1 MRKLISWNV
10 NGIRA
15 ASRKGFPDFFNEQG
29 ADIVCL
35 QEIKIHEEQLNGE
48 LSFPNYQPYCSYAE
62 KKGYSGVATLSHS
75 GLPLKEKEIRFGIGA
90 EEFDSEGRF
99 VITPYEDFTLY
110 NMYIPSGTTGEAR
123 QDFKYSFLDT
133 LSTHLKGLPAK
144 EREKVV
150 LCGDFNICHQDIDIH
165 HPETATKRELS
176 GFLPAE
182 RAWLDRLCEMGFVD
196 TFRHAQGDTADA
208 YTWWSY
214 RAGARKKNL
223 GWRIDYFFVAK
234 EMASRV
240 KNAEILAS
248 VEGSDHCPIT
258 LELDI

>member
-1 MRKLISWNV
+1 MTKLISWNV

-15 ASRKGFPDFFNEQG
+15 VSRKGFPDFFCEQA

-35 QEIKIHEEQLNGE
+35 QEIKIQEDQLNGE
-48 LSFPNYQPYCSYAE
+48 LSFPDYQQYCSYAE
-62 KKGYSGVATLSHS
+62 KKGYSGVATLTHKN
-75 GLPLKEKEIRFGIGA
+75 LPLKEKDIRFGLGV

-99 VITPYEDFTLY
+99 VITPFKDFTLY
-110 NMYIPSGTTGEAR
+110 NMYIPSGTTGELR

-133 LSTHLKGLPAK
+133 LSTHLKALTPS
-144 EREKVV
+144 ERKKVI
-150 LCGDFNICHQDIDIH
+150 LCGDFNICHQEIDIH
-165 HPETATKRELS
+165 HPETASKRELS

-182 RAWLDRLCEMGFVD
+182 RAWIDRLCEMGFVD
-196 TFRHAQGDTADA
+196 TFRLAQGEVSDS

-223 GWRIDYFFVAK
+223 GWRIDYFFVAS
-234 EMASRV
+234 EMASKV
-240 KNAEILAS
+240 KNAEILPQ

-258 LELDI
+258 LELDF